1 MKKRNT
7 KKGEFICRRQKPS
20 DKSFSLKKSYL
31 LAYFETMDRPACIVR
46 KRKINNV
53 IYVGRDENF
62 KSELKEL
69 LHKYNAKAC
78 IYCSGFDWEEDT
90 IVFEEKNSGDTLFEF
105 DGDEFSA
112 SNIFIK

>member
-31 LAYFETMDRPACIVR
+31 LAYFETMNRPAYIVR

-53 IYVGRDENF
+53 IYVGRD
-62 KSELKEL
+62 KKEANRL
-69 LHKYNAKAC
+69 LNYLINNK
-78 IYCSGFDWEEDT
+78 I
-90 IVFEEKNSGDTLFEF
+90 
-105 DGDEFSA
+105 
-112 SNIFIK
+112 